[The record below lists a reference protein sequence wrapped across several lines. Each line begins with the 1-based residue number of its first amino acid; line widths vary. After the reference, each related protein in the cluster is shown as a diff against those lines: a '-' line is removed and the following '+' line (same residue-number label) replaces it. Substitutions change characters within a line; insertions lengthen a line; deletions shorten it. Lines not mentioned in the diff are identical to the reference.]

1 MVLWRRRRRL
11 NVPSQ
16 HTFIPIEQSDAYKM
30 MSEEQQQKVTGLY
43 ISKDPVVITK
53 DSATYQNGGNGIL
66 NNEGLATFNV
76 LEQTGMIGQYQN
88 DKNKEVEVTVF
99 YNPTRGAL
107 ADSVETLVDMFGGTT
122 GIAKQAGEFERDVT
136 TARGVDGSNFTNH
149 SQFNIITYSGINWIN
164 SSDNTGAKF
173 MPQEYFIKNNGDKSG
188 IPTFVSFGSP
198 VNGKEMGDLIGKNG
212 LGYTYMGAFTKP
224 HDGVGELLGANNG
237 ANKGSVSPLYRFNPV
252 VIVYDSILLFTPW
265 SPHSGYDPYQYGELQ
280 DVVGYKP

>member
-99 YNPTRGAL
+99 YNPTSR
-107 ADSVETLVDMFGGTT
+107 
-122 GIAKQAGEFERDVT
+122 
-136 TARGVDGSNFTNH
+136 
-149 SQFNIITYSGINWIN
+149 
-164 SSDNTGAKF
+164 
-173 MPQEYFIKNNGDKSG
+173 
-188 IPTFVSFGSP
+188 
-198 VNGKEMGDLIGKNG
+198 
-212 LGYTYMGAFTKP
+212 TK
-224 HDGVGELLGANNG
+224 
-237 ANKGSVSPLYRFNPV
+237 
-252 VIVYDSILLFTPW
+252 W
-265 SPHSGYDPYQYGELQ
+265 
-280 DVVGYKP
+280 